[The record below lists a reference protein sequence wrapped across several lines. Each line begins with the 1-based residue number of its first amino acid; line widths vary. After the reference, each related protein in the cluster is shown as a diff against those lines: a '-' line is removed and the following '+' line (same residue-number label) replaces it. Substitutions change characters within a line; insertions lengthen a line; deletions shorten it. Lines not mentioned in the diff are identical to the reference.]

1 MNNTFEELGVAPE
14 FIRSLGEQNLSSPT
28 DIQKKVIPLALGNG
42 DVVAQAPTGT
52 GKTLAFALPMLS
64 KIDRDDSSVQAVVVC
79 PTRELVIQICE
90 VLQSVLKYSE
100 RIRVA
105 GLYGGQNIQKQ
116 LFCLRKKPQ
125 IIVGTPGRMLDH
137 IERKTLKLANVRYFV
152 LDEGDEMLDMGFRG
166 DIEKIGA
173 SVGKCQKLC
182 FSATIPQNI
191 RQLIESLFHSPT
203 YVKTDI
209 DGEEIPKIEQYYSI
223 VKDAQRVGAMLK
235 IDRKSVV

>member
-1 MNNTFEELGVAPE
+1 M
-14 FIRSLGEQNLSSPT
+14 
-28 DIQKKVIPLALGNG
+28 
-42 DVVAQAPTGT
+42 
-52 GKTLAFALPMLS
+52 
-64 KIDRDDSSVQAVVVC
+64 
-79 PTRELVIQICE
+79 
-90 VLQSVLKYSE
+90 
-100 RIRVA
+100 
-105 GLYGGQNIQKQ
+105 
-116 LFCLRKKPQ
+116 RKKPQ

-235 IDRKSVV
+235 IIDDGNYSLVIAFCNTKIRADKLNRALIAKGRLSEAIHGDLRQSERTQIIKRFKSGQLNILVATDVAARGLDIDGVDAIINFDPPTDGDFIYIE

>member
-42 DVVAQAPTGT
+42 DIVAQAPTGT

-137 IERKTLKLANVRYFV
+137 IERKTLKLANVRYRKDRRERRQMSKTLFLRHDSAKYPSTYRKPFSFADLCQDGYRRRRNSQNRTV
-152 LDEGDEMLDMGFRG
+152 LQH
-166 DIEKIGA
+166 
-173 SVGKCQKLC
+173 C
-182 FSATIPQNI
+182 
-191 RQLIESLFHSPT
+191 
-203 YVKTDI
+203 
-209 DGEEIPKIEQYYSI
+209 
-223 VKDAQRVGAMLK
+223 
-235 IDRKSVV
+235 